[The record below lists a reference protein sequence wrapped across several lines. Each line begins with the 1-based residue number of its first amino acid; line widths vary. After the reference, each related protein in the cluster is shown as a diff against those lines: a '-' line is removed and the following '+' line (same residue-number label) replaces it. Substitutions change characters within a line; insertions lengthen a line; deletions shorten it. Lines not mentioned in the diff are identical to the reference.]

1 LNGPSFKYDFFHFLE
16 PMSEGMMNLV
26 LVVLLICAIG
36 ITIGKFFKLS
46 AVVFT
51 LLFAYIFFL
60 DRGYYNN
67 HLYLFFL
74 LTFLL
79 SFSKANSALS
89 LDKKARK
96 IGQLPRYL
104 LLIIQLQIVIV
115 YFYGGIAK
123 LNSDWLFHQEPV
135 QAILRNVG
143 DGSSANSGLVVYFLT
158 YGGVLFDLLIGFGLF
173 WKKTRTVS
181 ILAAIIFNVA
191 NAILFDD
198 INIFPFMMLF
208 SLVLFVDSSWLRKMI
223 GKVFKKTN
231 GSWQARKAKGKEGKL
246 VLGILVVYLV
256 FQLIMPFRYVLF
268 TDQVDWTGHAQR
280 FSWRMKI
287 QTRKVESIEYAVFDL
302 NTNTFHPITIETY
315 GLNGSQYDGIGLD
328 PEMARQF
335 AIYVKK
341 IAKEQQHLPRVM
353 VKAKIKVSYNGR
365 EPQLTIDPDVDLTK
379 VPSGPFA
386 ERTWVLPL
394 EK

>member
-1 LNGPSFKYDFFHFLE
+1 MHKSSAIPSNNKKSIGTWLNRPVDPINLAVFRILFGLSLIYEILFLFKIGFVENFLLNGPSFKYDFFHFLE

-123 LNSDWLFHQEPV
+123 LNSD
-135 QAILRNVG
+135 
-143 DGSSANSGLVVYFLT
+143 
-158 YGGVLFDLLIGFGLF
+158 
-173 WKKTRTVS
+173 
-181 ILAAIIFNVA
+181 
-191 NAILFDD
+191 
-198 INIFPFMMLF
+198 
-208 SLVLFVDSSWLRKMI
+208 
-223 GKVFKKTN
+223 
-231 GSWQARKAKGKEGKL
+231 
-246 VLGILVVYLV
+246 
-256 FQLIMPFRYVLF
+256 
-268 TDQVDWTGHAQR
+268 
-280 FSWRMKI
+280 
-287 QTRKVESIEYAVFDL
+287 
-302 NTNTFHPITIETY
+302 
-315 GLNGSQYDGIGLD
+315 
-328 PEMARQF
+328 
-335 AIYVKK
+335 
-341 IAKEQQHLPRVM
+341 
-353 VKAKIKVSYNGR
+353 
-365 EPQLTIDPDVDLTK
+365 
-379 VPSGPFA
+379 
-386 ERTWVLPL
+386 
-394 EK
+394 